1 MAKSDYGPGRR
12 RRGQALAVLDWA
24 AGVLIGGV
32 LVAIGLGVL
41 ELLGFDA
48 AARGRVSVTLMLVM
62 WPIGAALGVWLAN
75 GPPLSGRGLGLAL
88 GLASASTMVVGAPL
102 WLEVESVGV
111 RWAAVVALM
120 LIVPIGARVGVK
132 RAAS

>member
-48 AARGRVSVTLMLVM
+48 AARGRVSVTLMLVA

-88 GLASASTMVVGAPL
+88 GLATVSTVVVGAPL
-102 WLEVESVGV
+102 WLGVESVGV

-120 LIVPIGARVGVK
+120 LIVPMFARFGVK
-132 RAAS
+132 RAA